1 MGADD
6 WEDMSD
12 GDGGDWESGKA
23 IAPRSSASGASL
35 ASGGSSS
42 SVGVGN
48 GTPSTS
54 VATKWGAAADDA
66 WGDEDDWRPGPAIA
80 SPAAARSA
88 GRAVRPSPS
97 RSPGAR
103 ITGFG
108 GGGRRHSRGRIL
120 KRAATLACLVGAAYA
135 LLSAGAFGGA
145 RDADP
150 FDDAAIGDDVS
161 DSITTYPS
169 STTRARREDAFASP
183 DATRTTVG
191 SADAR
196 VPAERERHDPPDV
209 RLPTISRAPVV
220 ERDHDARADAS
231 AAGSARRPPAA
242 VDDPLD
248 ELGFDD
254 HLPSTVPDQPPSDGR
269 PRDGSGSIEAEDETT
284 HDDRA
289 ERDAEEEALA
299 AAAVKAVVAEAEDED
314 EDDDAVAEEQGGDE
328 DPDADDRLAE
338 GKPLETKTSPP
349 GFEPAT
355 RSDQTAKVAP
365 IAPIAPVS
373 SDHTAVANDDALDHD
388 DLLAP
393 DLDRDDDVSV
403 RVETPDED
411 VSDDE
416 PSEGETAED
425 ETPPSPE
432 TVSSFSTTNA
442 APPGPSDAAKGPSST
457 KTKTPPSSREKI
469 PDADAASPRPGKT
482 NRRDEK
488 RNRSPPPAAE
498 DREDGPDLTDAENA
512 AKVDAFLSDPK
523 TLDKALADGPK
534 HGYVLEKKTLDAN
547 AETDGERSDE
557 SGEGDGRR
565 GVDRRSLIERRG
577 DAMDGSEGD
586 APAPEPERERVET
599 ASETASG
606 DSSRQN
612 ATRAIA
618 ANEEE
623 AMSSSMKSSI
633 ETAVAPAP
641 APGPSLTLD
650 DESGVGSDDGVVAE
664 PSVEI

>member
-48 GTPSTS
+48 GTPPTS

-145 RDADP
+145 RDANP
-150 FDDAAIGDDVS
+150 FDDVAIGDDVS

-169 STTRARREDAFASP
+169 STTRARRDDAFASP
-183 DATRTTVG
+183 DVTRTTVG

-196 VPAERERHDPPDV
+196 VPASRAPDILDARRAPAERERHDPPDV
-209 RLPTISRAPVV
+209 RLPTIPRAPVV
-220 ERDHDARADAS
+220 ERERDHDARADAS
-231 AAGSARRPPAA
+231 AAGSARRPPAL

-254 HLPSTVPDQPPSDGR
+254 HRRPSTT
-269 PRDGSGSIEAEDETT
+269 RDGSGSIEVEDEPP

-299 AAAVKAVVAEAEDED
+299 AAAAKAVVADAEDAEERRGDEGPD
-314 EDDDAVAEEQGGDE
+314 EDRLEEE
-328 DPDADDRLAE
+328 DT
-338 GKPLETKTSPP
+338 LETKKTSPP

-355 RSDQTAKVAP
+355 RSDQTAKVASVS
-365 IAPIAPVS
+365 PVS
-373 SDHTAVANDDALDHD
+373 SDHAALANDVLAPDGD
-388 DLLAP
+388 DVLAP
-393 DLDRDDDVSV
+393 DLDRDDEVSV

-432 TVSSFSTTNA
+432 TVSSSSTTNA
-442 APPGPSDAAKGPSST
+442 APFGPSDAAKVSSSS
-457 KTKTPPSSREKI
+457 KTPSSSREKI
-469 PDADAASPRPGKT
+469 SDADAGAASPRPGKT
-482 NRRDEK
+482 NRHDEK
-488 RNRSPPPAAE
+488 RKRSPPPAAE

-523 TLDKALADGPK
+523 TLDKARADGPK
-534 HGYVLEKKTLDAN
+534 HGYVLEKKPLDAN

-565 GVDRRSLIERRG
+565 GIDRRSLIERRG

-586 APAPEPERERVET
+586 APEPEPEPERVET
-599 ASETASG
+599 ASD

-618 ANEEE
+618 VKETE
-623 AMSSSMKSSI
+623 AMKSSMKSSMNSST
-633 ETAVAPAP
+633 EWAVAPAP
-641 APGPSLTLD
+641 APGPSPPRD